1 MLIGSHVSMSGKKML
16 LGSAKEA
23 YSYGANVMMVYTG
36 APQNTRRK
44 PIEEL
49 NAEIGKKFMAENGIK
64 EVVVHAPYII
74 NLANT
79 TKEGYIDFAIDFLKE
94 ELRRAE
100 AVGATQV
107 VLHPGSH
114 VGAGVDVGLNQIIYG
129 LNQVITK
136 DQTVQI
142 ALETMAGKGTELAR
156 TFEELARI
164 IDGVTYNEHLSV
176 TFDTCHVHDA
186 GYDIKNDLSGVLTQF
201 DKTVGLDRIK
211 VLHINDSKNPV
222 GAHKDRHENFGF
234 GEIGFDALMNV
245 IQVPEFKN
253 LPKILETPWIKV
265 EDKVQI
271 APYKKEIEMIRSG
284 KFDSHWIEELLNQER
299 RK

>member
-1 MLIGSHVSMSGKKML
+1 MLIGSHVSMSGKDML

-164 IDGVTYNEHLSV
+164 IDGVAYNEHLSV

-245 IQVPEFKN
+245 IQVQEFKN

-265 EDKVQI
+265 ADKVQI

>member
-1 MLIGSHVSMSGKKML
+1 MLIGSHVSMSGKDML

-156 TFEELARI
+156 MFEELARI

-284 KFDSHWIEELLNQER
+284 KFDSNWIEELLNQER

>member
-1 MLIGSHVSMSGKKML
+1 MLIGSHVSMSGKDML

-49 NAEIGKKFMAENGIK
+49 NAEIGKKFMAENGIN

-114 VGAGVDVGLNQIIYG
+114 IGAGVDVGLNQIIYG

>member
-1 MLIGSHVSMSGKKML
+1 MLIGSHVSMSGKDML

-23 YSYGANVMMVYTG
+23 FSYGANVMMVYTG

-129 LNQVITK
+129 LNHVITK

-234 GEIGFDALMNV
+234 GEIGFNALMNV
-245 IQVPEFKN
+245 IQVQEFKN

-284 KFDSHWIEELLNQER
+284 KFDSHWIGELLNQER

>member
-1 MLIGSHVSMSGKKML
+1 MLIGSHVSMSGKDML

-23 YSYGANVMMVYTG
+23 FSYGANVMMVYTG

-100 AVGATQV
+100 AIGATQV

-186 GYDIKNDLSGVLTQF
+186 GYNIKNDLSGVLTQF

>member
-1 MLIGSHVSMSGKKML
+1 MLIGSHVSMSGKDML

-49 NAEIGKKFMAENGIK
+49 NAEKGKKFMAENGIK
-64 EVVVHAPYII
+64 KVVVHAPYII

-234 GEIGFDALMNV
+234 GEIGFNALMNV

>member
-1 MLIGSHVSMSGKKML
+1 MLIGSHVSMSGKDML

-164 IDGVTYNEHLSV
+164 IDGVTCNEHLSV

-253 LPKILETPWIKV
+253 LRKILETPWIKV

>member
-1 MLIGSHVSMSGKKML
+1 MLIGSHVSMSGKEML

-164 IDGVTYNEHLSV
+164 IDGVAYNEHLSV

>member
-1 MLIGSHVSMSGKKML
+1 MLIGSHVSMSGKDML

-234 GEIGFDALMNV
+234 GEIGFDVLMNV

>member
-1 MLIGSHVSMSGKKML
+1 MLIGSHVSMSGKDML
-16 LGSAKEA
+16 LESAKEA
-23 YSYGANVMMVYTG
+23 FSYGANVMMVYTG

-94 ELRRAE
+94 ELKRAE

-156 TFEELARI
+156 TFEEIARI

-186 GYDIKNDLSGVLTQF
+186 GYDIKHDLSGVLTQF

>member
-1 MLIGSHVSMSGKKML
+1 MLIGSHVSMSGKEML

-222 GAHKDRHENFGF
+222 GAHKDRHENLGF

-284 KFDSHWIEELLNQER
+284 KFDSHCIEELLNQER

>member
-1 MLIGSHVSMSGKKML
+1 MLIGSHVSMSGKDML

-23 YSYGANVMMVYTG
+23 FSYGANVMMVYTG

-100 AVGATQV
+100 AIGATQV

>member
-1 MLIGSHVSMSGKKML
+1 MLIGSHVSMSGKEML

-114 VGAGVDVGLNQIIYG
+114 VGVGVDVGLNQIIYG

>member
-1 MLIGSHVSMSGKKML
+1 MLIGSHVSMSGKEML

-23 YSYGANVMMVYTG
+23 FSYGANVMMVYTG

-253 LPKILETPWIKV
+253 LPKILETPWIKA

>member
-1 MLIGSHVSMSGKKML
+1 MLIGSHVSMSGKEML

-49 NAEIGKKFMAENGIK
+49 NAEMGKKFMAENGIK

-100 AVGATQV
+100 VVGATQV

-164 IDGVTYNEHLSV
+164 IDGVAYNEHLSV

>member
-1 MLIGSHVSMSGKKML
+1 MLIGSHVSMSGKDML

-23 YSYGANVMMVYTG
+23 FSYGANVMMVYTG

-156 TFEELARI
+156 SFEELARI

-186 GYDIKNDLSGVLTQF
+186 GYDIKKDLSGVLTQF

>member
-1 MLIGSHVSMSGKKML
+1 MLIGSHVSMSGKEML

-201 DKTVGLDRIK
+201 DKTVGLNRIK

>member
-1 MLIGSHVSMSGKKML
+1 
-16 LGSAKEA
+16 SAKEA

-136 DQTVQI
+136 DQTIQI

-222 GAHKDRHENFGF
+222 GSHKDRHENFGF

>member
-1 MLIGSHVSMSGKKML
+1 MLIGSHVSMSGKDML

-23 YSYGANVMMVYTG
+23 FSYGANVMMVYTG

-100 AVGATQV
+100 AIGATQV

-114 VGAGVDVGLNQIIYG
+114 VGAGVEVGLNQIIYG

-136 DQTVQI
+136 DQNVQI

>member
-1 MLIGSHVSMSGKKML
+1 MLIGSHVSMSGKDML

-164 IDGVTYNEHLSV
+164 LDGVTYNEHLSV

-201 DKTVGLDRIK
+201 DKTVGLYRIK

>member
-1 MLIGSHVSMSGKKML
+1 MLIGSHVSMSGKDML

-23 YSYGANVMMVYTG
+23 FSYGANVMMVYTG

-201 DKTVGLDRIK
+201 EKTVGLDRIK

>member
-1 MLIGSHVSMSGKKML
+1 MLIGSHVSMSGKEML

-49 NAEIGKKFMAENGIK
+49 NAEMGKKFMAENGIK

-114 VGAGVDVGLNQIIYG
+114 VGAGVYVGLNQIIYG

-222 GAHKDRHENFGF
+222 GSHKDRHENFGF

>member
-1 MLIGSHVSMSGKKML
+1 MLIGSHVSMSGKDML

-23 YSYGANVMMVYTG
+23 FSYGANVMMVYTG

-222 GAHKDRHENFGF
+222 GAHKDRHENFGL

-284 KFDSHWIEELLNQER
+284 KFDSHWIEELLN
-299 RK
+299 

>member
-1 MLIGSHVSMSGKKML
+1 MLIGSHVSMSGKDML

-23 YSYGANVMMVYTG
+23 YSYAANVMMVYTG

-49 NAEIGKKFMAENGIK
+49 NAEKGKKFMAENGIK
-64 EVVVHAPYII
+64 KVVVHAPYII

>member
-1 MLIGSHVSMSGKKML
+1 MLIGSHVSMSGKDML

-23 YSYGANVMMVYTG
+23 FSYGANVMMVYTG

-49 NAEIGKKFMAENGIK
+49 NAEMGKKFMAENGIK

>member
-1 MLIGSHVSMSGKKML
+1 MLIGSHVSMSGKDML

-23 YSYGANVMMVYTG
+23 FSYGANVMMVYTG

-222 GAHKDRHENFGF
+222 GAHKDRHENLGF

>member
-100 AVGATQV
+100 AIGATQV

-114 VGAGVDVGLNQIIYG
+114 VGAGIEVGLNQIIYG

-136 DQTVQI
+136 DQNVQI

-186 GYDIKNDLSGVLTQF
+186 GYNIKNDLSGVLTQF

-245 IQVPEFKN
+245 IQVQEFKN

-265 EDKVQI
+265 ADKVQI

>member
-1 MLIGSHVSMSGKKML
+1 MLIGSHVSMSGKDML

-23 YSYGANVMMVYTG
+23 FSYGANVMMVYTG

-186 GYDIKNDLSGVLTQF
+186 GYDIINDLSGVLTQF

-234 GEIGFDALMNV
+234 GEIGFEALMNV

>member
-1 MLIGSHVSMSGKKML
+1 MLIGSHVSMSGKDML

>member
-1 MLIGSHVSMSGKKML
+1 MLIGSHVSMSGKDML

-23 YSYGANVMMVYTG
+23 FSYGANVMMVYTG

-100 AVGATQV
+100 AVGSTQV

-136 DQTVQI
+136 DQTVQF

>member
-1 MLIGSHVSMSGKKML
+1 MLIGSHVSMSGKDML

-136 DQTVQI
+136 DQTIQI

>member
-1 MLIGSHVSMSGKKML
+1 MLIGSHVSMSGKEML

-23 YSYGANVMMVYTG
+23 FSYGANVMMVYTG

>member
-1 MLIGSHVSMSGKKML
+1 MLIGSHVSMSGKEML

-23 YSYGANVMMVYTG
+23 YSYGANVMMMYTG

-222 GAHKDRHENFGF
+222 GAHKDRHENFGL

>member
-1 MLIGSHVSMSGKKML
+1 MLIGSHVSMSGKDML

-23 YSYGANVMMVYTG
+23 FSYGANVMMVYTG

-136 DQTVQI
+136 DQNVQI

>member
-1 MLIGSHVSMSGKKML
+1 MLIGSHVSMSGKDML

-23 YSYGANVMMVYTG
+23 FSYGANVMMVYTG

-253 LPKILETPWIKV
+253 LPKIIETPWIKV

>member
-1 MLIGSHVSMSGKKML
+1 MLIGSHVSMRGKDML

-142 ALETMAGKGTELAR
+142 ALETMAGKGTELAH

>member
-1 MLIGSHVSMSGKKML
+1 MLIGSHVSMSGKDML

-23 YSYGANVMMVYTG
+23 YSYAANVMMVYTG

-49 NAEIGKKFMAENGIK
+49 NAEKGKKFMSENGIK

-186 GYDIKNDLSGVLTQF
+186 GYDIKKDLSGVLTQF

>member
-100 AVGATQV
+100 AIGATQV

-114 VGAGVDVGLNQIIYG
+114 VGAGIEVGLNQIIYG

-186 GYDIKNDLSGVLTQF
+186 GYNIKNDLSGVLTQF

-222 GAHKDRHENFGF
+222 GAHKDRHENFGL

>member
-1 MLIGSHVSMSGKKML
+1 MLIGSHVSMSGKEML
-16 LGSAKEA
+16 LNSAREA
-23 YSYGANVMMVYTG
+23 ASYNANVMMVYTG

-49 NAEIGKKFMAENGIK
+49 NAEAGLAFMKDNGIE

-79 TKEGYIDFAIDFLKE
+79 TKEGYIDFAIEFLKE
-94 ELRRAE
+94 ELKRAE

-129 LNQVITK
+129 LNQVLTK
-136 DQTVQI
+136 DQKVQI

-186 GYDIKNDLSGVLTQF
+186 GYDIKHDLSGVFTHF

-211 VLHINDSKNPV
+211 VLHVNDSKNPI
-222 GAHKDRHENFGF
+222 GSHKDRHENFGF
-234 GEIGFDALMNV
+234 GEIGFEALMNV

-284 KFDSHWIEELLNQER
+284 KFDAHWIEELLNQER
-299 RK
+299 GK